1 MYINRYVYSV
11 LDMYRHAEPGPHTDG
26 QTYNLSSAD
35 LSGPRGK
42 CASTTF
48 LSK

>member
-26 QTYNLSSAD
+26 QTYITSVL
-35 LSGPRGK
+35 L
-42 CASTTF
+42 T
-48 LSK
+48 